1 MEAYWTQKSFFISI
15 LQCLFWIVDRLTWD
29 VKSEE
34 ELLRA
39 RRELAQKGK
48 EDEKMRK
55 KREIN

>member
-1 MEAYWTQKSFFISI
+1 MEAFWTQKSFLISI

-39 RRELAQKGK
+39 RRELAQKDK
-48 EDEKMRK
+48 EDENMRK